1 MIIVFLFLTPK
12 LKSERL
18 ELWVQATLRFYFIL
32 YSFLFFLSQDIS
44 PTFNYTC
51 RHEFIACY
59 SQGSRPK
66 LSRWGLFCTNQRAYL
81 RKKHPAQRIRTNQS
95 EIVNTAYRSFQL
107 LYAVI
112 LIFVYILVCDLWK
125 LKLWF
130 YLVIKYKVLARY
142 LIQSLAR
149 WS

>member
-1 MIIVFLFLTPK
+1 MNLNDFLLILTLKHSFGSVYHLAYFSTVFWYMIIVFLFLTPK

-18 ELWVQATLRFYFIL
+18 ELWVQDTLRFYFIL
-32 YSFLFFLSQDIS
+32 YFFLFFLSQDIS

-66 LSRWGLFCTNQRAYL
+66 LSRWGLFCTDQRAYI

-95 EIVNTAYRSFQL
+95 ELVNTVCRSLQL

-112 LIFVYILVCDLWK
+112 LILCIY
-125 LKLWF
+125 
-130 YLVIKYKVLARY
+130 
-142 LIQSLAR
+142 
-149 WS
+149 